1 MQRGQRDK
9 TLTGINRTPIC
20 MRHAMAGTNTN
31 LHLPKRVAVIG
42 ANTPSLGMQAGCWA
56 HLVSELRENIKQMK
70 RLHSSDLSFPTFRRV
85 GWVKNTNKK
94 QRTQESHSWCS
105 ITTAYQLAHQSAEA
119 EAELGN
125 WQAKLQNQ
133 HPF

>member
-31 LHLPKRVAVIG
+31 LHLPKKVAVIG
-42 ANTPSLGMQAGCWA
+42 ANTPSLGMQAGCLA

-70 RLHSSDLSFPTFRRV
+70 RLYFIGLSFPTFRRV
-85 GWVKNTNKK
+85 G
-94 QRTQESHSWCS
+94 
-105 ITTAYQLAHQSAEA
+105 
-119 EAELGN
+119 
-125 WQAKLQNQ
+125 
-133 HPF
+133 